1 MPSSVV
7 QAGIGFSGEDCM
19 LSFLPLAHSFGRIL
33 EEFALS
39 VGGHIGYWR
48 VR

>member
-1 MPSSVV
+1 
-7 QAGIGFSGEDCM
+7 M

-39 VGGHIGYWR
+39 VGGHIGYWQ
-48 VR
+48 VRCRGLCASSYK